1 MKVSIVGSGKVGT
14 TSALY
19 LAEER
24 LAKNITVVD
33 VIKGMPQGKMLD
45 LLEASALRNYH
56 LNLVGSNDYK
66 EIAKS
71 DIIVVTAGISRK
83 PGMSRLDLLKV
94 NQGIIKTVCKKI
106 IRYAPKSL
114 ILMVTNPL
122 DLMCHLALK
131 VTHLKPERIFGMAG
145 VLDTARFKYFI
156 SRELNASLDDI
167 QTIVL
172 GSHGEEM
179 VPLISHTTVS
189 GTPILRLLSSKQ
201 ISKIVKKTRQAGA
214 EIVAYLKDGSA
225 YFAPAASIVEMIKAI
240 KDSEGKRI
248 LPVSAYLEGE
258 YGYRDVYCG
267 VPVKLGK
274 GGVEEKIELKLS
286 KKEERDLKRSVEAT
300 KKAIGSLNNG
310 FVKQ

>member
-1 MKVSIVGSGKVGT
+1 MKVSIVGSGQVGT
-14 TSALY
+14 ISALY

-24 LAKNITVVD
+24 LAENITVVD
-33 VIKGMPQGKMLD
+33 VIKGMPQGKILD

-71 DIIVVTAGISRK
+71 DIIVVTAGTSRK

-94 NQGIIKTVCKKI
+94 NQRIIETVCKKI
-106 IRYAPKSL
+106 VRCAPKSL

-131 VTHLKPERIFGMAG
+131 VTRFKPERIFGMAG

-156 SRELNASLDDI
+156 SQELSTSLDDI
-167 QTIVL
+167 QTMVL

-189 GTPILRLLSSKQ
+189 GIPILKLLSSKQ
-201 ISKIVKKTRQAGA
+201 INKIVKKTRQAGA
-214 EIVAYLKDGSA
+214 EIVAYLRDGSA

-240 KDSEGKRI
+240 KDSDGKRI
-248 LPVSAYLEGE
+248 LPVSAYLKGE

-286 KKEERDLKRSVEAT
+286 KKEERDLKRSIEAT
-300 KKAIGSLNNG
+300 KKAMRSLRWG
-310 FVKQ
+310 C